1 VTHAKGKRRGQG
13 EDSIYWASSKSR
25 HVGAVS
31 LGFTS
36 AARAVCGLSEAGTF
50 GVCCGS
56 DVWEA
61 KHAERVAQTDEGGDG
76 GNE

>member
-1 VTHAKGKRRGQG
+1 MTHAKGKRRGQG

-36 AARAVCGLSEAGTF
+36 AGTR
-50 GVCCGS
+50 GTRLIRGWHLRCLLR
-56 DVWEA
+56 E
-61 KHAERVAQTDEGGDG
+61 
-76 GNE
+76 